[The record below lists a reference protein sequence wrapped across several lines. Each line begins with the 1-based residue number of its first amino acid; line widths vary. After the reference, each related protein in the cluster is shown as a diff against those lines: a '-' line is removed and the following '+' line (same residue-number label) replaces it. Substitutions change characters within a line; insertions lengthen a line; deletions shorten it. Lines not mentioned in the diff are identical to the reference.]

1 MSDNIELRRKQNDYI
16 CHNLPDNI
24 LPISPVK
31 MFECEDDDSRR
42 GEILQVCYDLIDMC
56 DEAWFYNYNGLSD
69 GQKKEYCYWLNRL
82 KLSDIYYVELK
93 QPPKR
98 CIQMEKE
105 QYVKRSQTVNEGW
118 I

>member
-16 CHNLPDNI
+16 CRNLPDNV

-42 GEILQVCYDLIDMC
+42 EQILKVCYDLIDMC
-56 DEAWFYNYNGLSD
+56 DEVWFYDYNGFSD
-69 GQKKEYCYWLNRL
+69 GQICELGHALSKKLIRRE
-82 KLSDIYYVELK
+82 K
-93 QPPKR
+93 PPKH
-98 CIQMEKE
+98 CIDMGKINIE
-105 QYVKRSQTVNEGW
+105 YNNEGW